1 MIAVQLLASCFT
13 QPQNMNTLTLPSG
26 WYDQRNRTDDTWLNT
41 RLVSSLRQ
49 QTQWKHS
56 PAFGHQAR
64 NNSAASLWPRR
75 DDALSREALLAEHI
89 SLNRRLRHRE
99 HRGAKKGVY
108 TKWRRQSESTG
119 EKPKRHR
126 FSPSHYLR
134 RLRTSDSTSSEQY
147 LRGLPGSQSDQLS
160 SRGRVK
166 QKNALK
172 LMRGLRLRNMSDDSQ
187 RWSFEPFLRSE
198 NHSVFVQPVKEYVTK
213 RCGVFRSRGRNQ
225 SSISSTSRGGERRP
239 DYQRAASSTS
249 KDSIQLSRRTQ
260 IMTVIQDSGASL
272 GHFALDTVG
281 SSQAPVGKERS
292 QSLEAEQGLT
302 SNAQATAKSE
312 PKLLMER
319 LGEDLSI
326 ENTNSFPSEEWVPC
340 HYLQSPEL
348 GQTRN
353 RTSTSGTIVY
363 NPHSIAEAS
372 LDSKELES
380 DASTSSGTLSG
391 TRDSKF
397 EAVRS
402 RKMSPSD

>member
-1 MIAVQLLASCFT
+1 MIAEQLLASCFT
-13 QPQNMNTLTLPSG
+13 LPQNMNTLTLPSG
-26 WYDQRNRTDDTWLNT
+26 WYDQRNRTDDNWLNT

-64 NNSAASLWPRR
+64 NNSAASLWPKR
-75 DDALSREALLAEHI
+75 DDALSREALLAEQV

-119 EKPKRHR
+119 EKPKRHC

-134 RLRTSDSTSSEQY
+134 RLRTSDSASSERYQQ
-147 LRGLPGSQSDQLS
+147 GLPGSQSDQLS

-198 NHSVFVQPVKEYVTK
+198 NNPVFVQPVKEYVTK
-213 RCGVFRSRGRNQ
+213 RCGVFRSRGRTQ
-225 SSISSTSRGGERRP
+225 SSTSSTSRGSERRP
-239 DYQRAASSTS
+239 DYLPAVPSTS

-260 IMTVIQDSGASL
+260 IMTEIQDSGTSL
-272 GHFALDTVG
+272 GHLAPDAVG
-281 SSQAPVGKERS
+281 SLQAPVGKEQS
-292 QSLEAEQGLT
+292 QSLEAEQDLT

-312 PKLLMER
+312 PKLLIER
-319 LGEDLSI
+319 PGEDLSI
-326 ENTNSFPSEEWVPC
+326 ENISYFPSTEWVPC
-340 HYLQSPEL
+340 HYLQPPEL
-348 GQTRN
+348 GQIRN
-353 RTSTSGTIVY
+353 RTSTSGTTVY
-363 NPHSIAEAS
+363 NLPLIAEAS
-372 LDSKELES
+372 LDSKEIES
-380 DASTSSGTLSG
+380 DGSKSSGTLSG